1 MPTSPVAAAL
11 AAALALAPPA
21 GQVPADMSREPGDDE
36 PPTAVPVPE
45 DRPAAPAAPV
55 PADSPPAA
63 APEGPQQPPAVDLG
77 CHGSAPCQRLIALG
91 AVAGGLGLAGIA
103 AGAVLLLRPITVDPG
118 DPTTLITYRPA
129 GAAVLAVG
137 TGLVA
142 TWLLTLLAA
151 RRAAKI
157 AQRRHLGLRPAPRL
171 ALAPPDPPVP

>member
-1 MPTSPVAAAL
+1 
-11 AAALALAPPA
+11 
-21 GQVPADMSREPGDDE
+21 MSREPGDDE

-171 ALAPPDPPVP
+171 ALAPLDPPVP

>member
-21 GQVPADMSREPGDDE
+21 GQVSADMSREPGDDE

-171 ALAPPDPPVP
+171 ALAPLDPPVP

>member
-1 MPTSPVAAAL
+1 MRSILGKPT
-11 AAALALAPPA
+11 
-21 GQVPADMSREPGDDE
+21 QSR
-36 PPTAVPVPE
+36 
-45 DRPAAPAAPV
+45 
-55 PADSPPAA
+55 
-63 APEGPQQPPAVDLG
+63 
-77 CHGSAPCQRLIALG
+77 QRAIDTLNDT
-91 AVAGGLGLAGIA
+91 
-103 AGAVLLLRPITVDPG
+103 ITVDPG

-171 ALAPPDPPVP
+171 ALAPLDPPVP